1 MIERCGARK
10 LADTFAAKMD
20 WGPNSNIRLTTMS
33 PSLVQLD
40 DNEIKMLLVAIRQVQ
55 HTFAIA
61 EQQSTAAG
69 EPLAG
74 EYESIREAYER
85 LHHKLSALAGG
96 AGTGRPHI
104 VK

>member
-1 MIERCGARK
+1 M
-10 LADTFAAKMD
+10 TV
-20 WGPNSNIRLTTMS
+20 S
-33 PSLVQLD
+33 PSLVRLD

-55 HTFAIA
+55 HTFTIA

-74 EYESIREAYER
+74 DYESLREAYLR
-85 LHHKLSALAGG
+85 LHTKLSALVGG
-96 AGTGRPHI
+96 AGAGKPHI

>member
-1 MIERCGARK
+1 M
-10 LADTFAAKMD
+10 T
-20 WGPNSNIRLTTMS
+20 

-61 EQQSTAAG
+61 EAQSAAAG

-74 EYESIREAYER
+74 DYESLQEAYVR
-85 LHHKLSALAGG
+85 LHDKLSALAGG
-96 AGTGRPHI
+96 PDAGKPRI